1 MDRPAHVGE
10 ICPFGLVFR
19 KKKSTVN
26 KNGWTKP
33 RGAVQIMN
41 LWAKISGGWNYNMVV
56 NHLQILQT
64 VDDPPSKLGL
74 FFFEGGGSNLMHR
87 YFSNFERFP
96 WFPLFWVHCFGLVSY
111 FMTPL
116 CLWVPEVWQVAG
128 PQTEKPSQPTG
139 VRVTPLPNDNRGFLP
154 LKTWCKWSL
163 SHLCPVTFQKWW
175 PGGVCLQGF
184 FTQDV

>member
-1 MDRPAHVGE
+1 MSLPRLIYRPKLGDGSTSP
-10 ICPFGLVFR
+10 CRRNMPLWSRFS

-41 LWAKISGGWNYNMVV
+41 LWAKISGGWNYHMVV

-154 LKTWCKWSL
+154 PKNLM
-163 SHLCPVTFQKWW
+163 
-175 PGGVCLQGF
+175 
-184 FTQDV
+184 